1 MLTGLLCRLTSYT
14 GVRWCGG
21 GDEVQSP
28 RGEVYLANDFTL
40 KVNVKFITNVPP
52 LLDFFGKIVSV
63 DVKLM
68 LILLFRPYLM
78 RAHVQYP
85 VEIQLSA
92 LAHVTSSTSQPLSGV
107 DFQSFQTRGRFKP
120 TISIGKLFIREYPS
134 DEIVK
139 TALLG
144 VSSWLTSPTKLK
156 IRAFPPPPW
165 HGFERQESYH
175 WIIWNPSLLN
185 GFSHLAS
192 ESSDTC
198 C

>member
-1 MLTGLLCRLTSYT
+1 
-14 GVRWCGG
+14 
-21 GDEVQSP
+21 
-28 RGEVYLANDFTL
+28 
-40 KVNVKFITNVPP
+40 VKFITNVPP

-156 IRAFPPPPW
+156 IRAFPPPP
-165 HGFERQESYH
+165 
-175 WIIWNPSLLN
+175 
-185 GFSHLAS
+185 
-192 ESSDTC
+192 
-198 C
+198 